1 VALPGPGEK
10 ATLRGTIAKITYQH
24 PQGRFTVA
32 RLEVDEV
39 QVVTVVGEISPINE
53 GEQIK
58 VSGIWKLHPRYGLQ
72 FQAEQWEK
80 LEPATLEGI
89 ERYLGSGMIG
99 GVGPTFARRLVSA
112 FGLETLTVL
121 SQEPHRLMGVEGIG
135 KIRARK
141 IILAWQSQKGIQD
154 VMVFLAGARCE

>member
-1 VALPGPGEK
+1 
-10 ATLRGTIAKITYQH
+10 
-24 PQGRFTVA
+24 
-32 RLEVDEV
+32 
-39 QVVTVVGEISPINE
+39 VGEISPINE

-58 VSGIWKLHPRYGLQ
+58 VSGIWKMHPRYGLQ

-99 GVGPTFARRLVSA
+99 GVGPTLARRLVSA

-121 SQEPHRLMGVEGIG
+121 SLEPHRIMGVEGIG

-141 IILAWQSQKGIQD
+141 IIQAD
-154 VMVFLAGARCE
+154 PAGLLMLRQGSDD